1 MKRLLIA
8 VIGFAI
14 IPFTLTSCTLHWT
27 KDVAKE
33 LQPNVLYESFKTK
46 HINLKARSK
55 CSQSPSV
62 NIVNTEIRDENYLVG
77 EMGANKI
84 YINPKEMMNHIV
96 DYMKDAFEKCRISVD
111 NNSTNILNVSMK
123 GAEFKRGFWAVGAN
137 IQLKIDIPERQYTD
151 VYEAEEWTSTYH
163 KNAMA
168 YAIHV
173 DTWKIINDPVIQ
185 DYILC
190 R

>member
-1 MKRLLIA
+1 MKRHLI
-8 VIGFAI
+8 VCIIFSI
-14 IPFTLTSCTLHWT
+14 IPFTLTSCTLYWT

-46 HINLKARSK
+46 PINLKARSK
-55 CSQSPSV
+55 CPLPPSV
-62 NIVNTEIRDENYLVG
+62 NIVNTEIRDENYLAG
-77 EMGANKI
+77 EIGANKI

-96 DYMKDAFEKCRISVD
+96 DYMKDAFEKCRIRVD
-111 NNSTNILNVSMK
+111 NNSTNIINVSMK
-123 GAEFKRGFWAVGAN
+123 GAEFKRGVWTLGAN

-151 VYEAEEWTSTYH
+151 VYEAEEWTAGYAQ
-163 KNAMA
+163 NAMA

-173 DTWKIINDPVIQ
+173 DTWKIIADPVIQ